1 MIRNEKSGY
10 AFVVMSSGKI
20 IHEASGAYAMTTSS
34 MTMEIMAV
42 TEALRWMEGQ
52 DYTHACVTL

>member
-20 IHEASGAYAMTTSS
+20 IHEASGAYAMTTGS
-34 MTMEIMAV
+34 MTMEIMAL
-42 TEALRWMEGQ
+42 TQALR
-52 DYTHACVTL
+52 